1 MDELIRSVLGDH
13 ARLHVEAT
21 AVGDDQ
27 DLYSVGLTS
36 HASVTVMLALEDAFG
51 VEFPDSLLNR
61 QTFSSVSRIRAALA
75 ELGVGAGPGD
85 SPGLAT
91 GSGGR

>member
-1 MDELIRSVLGDH
+1 VDDLIRAALEVH
-13 ARLHVEAT
+13 ARLSVDA
-21 AVGDDQ
+21 ADVGEDQ

-75 ELGVGAGPGD
+75 ELGAGED
-85 SPGLAT
+85 AGL
-91 GSGGR
+91 R